1 MLCWLKRQRNPSTN
15 QGFFQCGQGIVCTMP
30 TLDIISTI
38 KRNKKMTL
46 TTLRFPIDLD
56 VYKSLKLDPT
66 NSTLTNEQREIL
78 KANIQLCR
86 DTIVFF
92 TAVAAAKGVGG
103 HTGGAYDTV
112 PEVMILDAFFRGV
125 ADKFVPIFFDEAG
138 HRVATQYLMATLQG
152 DLDAENLLHYREAYS
167 LLLAH
172 PERGRTPGVKFSSG
186 RLGHLWAYVNGVA
199 IAHPHQ
205 VVFCLGSDGSQQEGN
220 NAEAARLAVAKNL
233 NIKLIIDDNNS
244 TCSGYPTD
252 YLKGYNV
259 GQTLAGHGLTVLTG
273 AGEDLDDLYTRL
285 CQTVTINGPVAVINK
300 RPMTPG
306 IVGVEGTPLGH
317 DALSPE
323 LAIAYL
329 ETRGH
334 TSAVNYLKKVI
345 PLTHTYSFTGSS
357 SKTRHIFD
365 ATVVSLLSQMT
376 PTERREKVMCIDSD
390 LGESCGINKI
400 SQAYPEIFY
409 HGGIMERGNFSAAA
423 GFGMEAG
430 KQGIFSTYSAF
441 LEMCISEIT
450 MARLNKSNVLCQF
463 SHSGID
469 ELGDNTCHFGLNN
482 MFADN
487 GLEDAYQTRLYY
499 PADGHQMKACVET
512 VFDQPGL
519 RFLFSSRSPVPDI
532 LDTNSKPLFAD
543 GYTFIPGKDDVI
555 REGTAGYIVSFG
567 EVLYR
572 ALEVV
577 EILKKQ
583 GINVGLI
590 NKSTLNLVD
599 EEIMAKIGS
608 TPFVLVVE
616 SLNRRTGLGIR
627 FGSWLLE
634 RGFSPKYAY
643 MGTHQEGCSGIWEQL
658 PHQGIDTI
666 GIMNKV
672 DEMLK

>member
-1 MLCWLKRQRNPSTN
+1 
-15 QGFFQCGQGIVCTMP
+15 
-30 TLDIISTI
+30 
-38 KRNKKMTL
+38 MTL

-56 VYKSLKLDPT
+56 SYKPLKLDPT
-66 NSTLTNEQREIL
+66 NSTLTHEQRETL

-92 TAVAAAKGVGG
+92 TAIAAAKGVGG

-125 ADKFVPIFFDEAG
+125 PDKFVPIFFDEAG
-138 HRVATQYLMATLQG
+138 HRVATQYLMATLHG
-152 DLDAENLLHYREAYS
+152 DLDAENLLHYREPYS
-167 LLLAH
+167 KLLAH
-172 PERGRTPGVKFSSG
+172 PERGRTPGVKFSAG
-186 RLGHLWAYVNGVA
+186 RLGHMWPYVNGVA
-199 IAHPHQ
+199 IANPQQ

-220 NAEAARLAVAKNL
+220 DAEAARLAVAKNL
-233 NIKLIIDDNNS
+233 NVKLIIDDNNS
-244 TCSGYPTD
+244 TCSGYPSN
-252 YLKGYNV
+252 YLPGFNV
-259 GQTLAGHGLTVLTG
+259 SQTLAGHGLTVLTG
-273 AGEDLDDLYTRL
+273 EGEDLDDLYHRL
-285 CQTVTINGPVAVINK
+285 CEAVTINGPVAVVNK
-300 RPMTPG
+300 RQMCPG
-306 IVGVEGTPLGH
+306 INGVEGTPLGH
-317 DALSPE
+317 DALSRD

-334 TSAVNYLKKVI
+334 TQAVNYLKEIV
-345 PLTHTYSFTGSS
+345 PLQPNYTFTGAS

-365 ATVVSLLSQMT
+365 ATIVSILSRMT
-376 PTERREKVMCIDSD
+376 PTERQEKVMCIDSD

-409 HGGIMERGNFSAAA
+409 HGGIMERGNFAAAA
-423 GFGMEAG
+423 GFGMEKG

-469 ELGDNTCHFGLNN
+469 ELADNTCHFGLNN

-487 GLEDAYQTRLYY
+487 GLEDGYETRLYY
-499 PADGHQMKACVET
+499 PADGGQMKACVET
-512 VFDQPGL
+512 IFHQTGL
-519 RFLFSSRSPVPDI
+519 RFIFSSRSPVPDI
-532 LDTNSKPLFAD
+532 LDAEGKPLFGD
-543 GYTFIPGKDDVI
+543 DYTFVPGKDDVI

-572 ALEVV
+572 ALNVV
-577 EILKKQ
+577 ENLKQQ
-583 GINVGLI
+583 GIDVGLI
-590 NKSTLNLVD
+590 NKSTLNVVD
-599 EEIMAKIGS
+599 EQMIAKIGS

-634 RGFSPKYAY
+634 RGLSPKYAY
-643 MGTHQEGCSGIWEQL
+643 MGTHQEGCSGVWEQL
-658 PHQGIDTI
+658 PHQGIDTL
-666 GIMNKV
+666 GIMNQVKK
-672 DEMLK
+672 LLG